1 MKFRLQIENRNN
13 ECDQLQAALR
23 QHLKELGPFIN
34 ILSFSYHSFSHE
46 CQQTRFQQ
54 TIDELISK
62 TEKMDFD
69 KRVFEQREKDLGV
82 KLELAHEERIKLKGE
97 LDALLSEKQ
106 EGQKKGI

>member
-23 QHLKELGPFIN
+23 QHLKELGQFIN
-34 ILSFSYHSFSHE
+34 IFSFSYHSFSHE

-62 TEKMDFD
+62 TETMDFD